1 VMMRG
6 ELRSVEKLC
15 LMVRMRCD
23 DERRVEKSWMCLV
36 VKDEV

>member
-1 VMMRG
+1 MMRG

-15 LMVRMRCD
+15 LMVRMRG
-23 DERRVEKSWMCLV
+23 ELRSVEKLCLM

>member
-1 VMMRG
+1 MMRG

-23 DERRVEKSWMCLV
+23 VERRVEKC
-36 VKDEV
+36 